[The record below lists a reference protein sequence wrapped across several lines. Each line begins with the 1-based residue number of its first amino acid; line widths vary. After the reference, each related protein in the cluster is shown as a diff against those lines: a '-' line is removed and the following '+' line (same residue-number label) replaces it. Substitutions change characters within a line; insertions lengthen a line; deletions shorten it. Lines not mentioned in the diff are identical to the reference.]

1 MHSAVPSSPLVGL
14 RGDADRSPEQDGTA
28 ATDPS
33 IDRLLIEAEIEAEYT
48 IGWVRIAAG
57 LTLFAGGLF
66 ASGYS
71 SLLQEHFLR
80 KSTLVALL
88 SVGAFL
94 ALGITS
100 LLLVVRHWFKPWMA
114 FALVAGDAAILALSL
129 LAGLESRDLGGNW
142 IAALPVVW
150 AAPLVLTVGALRY
163 RPAVQLWITA
173 LLTIGFVV
181 VASSLGFRPFLATA
195 EAGASSA
202 EMSEA
207 IARLFSLPP
216 YLMRG
221 VMLILIGLTTALV
234 MVRARRLLVRA
245 VSETVH
251 RANLARFLPEEIAPL
266 VGRNGVM
273 SSRRGRRQQ
282 ATIMF
287 VDIRE
292 FTAFAEEMDPTTL
305 SIFISAYRRRVMH
318 AAEASG
324 GVVDKFI
331 GDGALVVFGVPE
343 PRQDDSA
350 RAIACARHLLALVQ
364 RWNAKRQF
372 DPPIRVGIGIHSGVV
387 YCGVIGD
394 ERRLEFTVLGDVVN
408 VAARIEQATK
418 QFDVP
423 LLASAIVVA
432 EAGQQSEWQEM
443 SREPLR
449 GRDQHLA
456 VLAPRSNL
464 APVA

>member
-1 MHSAVPSSPLVGL
+1 
-14 RGDADRSPEQDGTA
+14 
-28 ATDPS
+28 
-33 IDRLLIEAEIEAEYT
+33 
-48 IGWVRIAAG
+48 
-57 LTLFAGGLF
+57 
-66 ASGYS
+66 
-71 SLLQEHFLR
+71 
-80 KSTLVALL
+80 
-88 SVGAFL
+88 
-94 ALGITS
+94 
-100 LLLVVRHWFKPWMA
+100 
-114 FALVAGDAAILALSL
+114 
-129 LAGLESRDLGGNW
+129 
-142 IAALPVVW
+142 
-150 AAPLVLTVGALRY
+150 
-163 RPAVQLWITA
+163 
-173 LLTIGFVV
+173 
-181 VASSLGFRPFLATA
+181 
-195 EAGASSA
+195 
-202 EMSEA
+202 
-207 IARLFSLPP
+207 
-216 YLMRG
+216 
-221 VMLILIGLTTALV
+221 
-234 MVRARRLLVRA
+234 
-245 VSETVH
+245 
-251 RANLARFLPEEIAPL
+251 
-266 VGRNGVM
+266 
-273 SSRRGRRQQ
+273 
-282 ATIMF
+282 MF

-292 FTAFAEEMDPTTL
+292 FTAFAEEMDPTKL

-423 LLASAIVVA
+423 LLASAVVVT